1 MSILESAASN
11 ENALVDVVALLT
23 GQSQSRG
30 GVKVL
35 NNNGSFAAS
44 ATSEYSL
51 KYPEDLG
58 TSKEHGNSSVVFFVY
73 VHSDGAIAKNQD
85 NLKTQAA
92 SPIDFR
98 SVTVGDAGRRA
109 SGVGNTVTE
118 NVSGGPISK
127 IASGIGLGSILPAS
141 YTQLGACIQ
150 LHMPAT
156 VKNTYSVN
164 WETKDVSSMAR
175 KTGFAG
181 AAADLVTPGKSG
193 IDGIVDQVKSY
204 SAIKAMG
211 ENYGPNL
218 LGKTPGNAK
227 EEQMFRGV
235 NFRQFGFTYEFKPR
249 SEAEAKNVLD
259 IIRMFRHHMLPEY
272 ADNAKF
278 IFTFPSRFQIVYF
291 NGSEENSFIEKQMT
305 AVLTSMDVSYG
316 DGEVYTS
323 YAGGMPSNV
332 TINLTFTEMGLATK
346 ETSPYDGLGV

>member
-1 MSILESAASN
+1 MSILESNAGNA
-11 ENALVDVVALLT
+11 NALLDAVALLT

-85 NLKTQAA
+85 NIKAG
-92 SPIDFR
+92 SKIDLR
-98 SVTVGDAGRRA
+98 SVTAGDAGQRA
-109 SGVGNTVTE
+109 AGAGNTVAE

-127 IASGIGLGSILPAS
+127 IAGETLFSPIVPAS

-175 KTGFAG
+175 KTGWAG

-193 IDGIVDQVKSY
+193 LAGLVDQAKSAA
-204 SAIKAMG
+204 AIKAMG

-323 YAGGMPSNV
+323 YAGGMPSNI
-332 TINLTFTEMGLATK
+332 TISLTFTEMGLATK